1 MSSFLQPNPFEILKT
16 VVRKWPKL
24 DRMYDHSK
32 RDEYDRIHR
41 AASELREQVTAIR
54 ANKAIDFSIRN
65 KSLDS
70 ALTRAINYSTWFKTD
85 QLEYGNNI
93 LKQFETAITH
103 LLESEE
109 IVSHEV
115 ENMKEARDDYVV
127 WLETHQGM
135 ISFTYVLHN
144 NIMKYIKDESISKTE
159 SGFDAILEIIIKE
172 SVKLCEAVESVKMIN
187 KQHEL
192 LNQDREAKLRA
203 LQSKINEV
211 GEWK

>member
-1 MSSFLQPNPFEILKT
+1 M
-16 VVRKWPKL
+16 
-24 DRMYDHSK
+24 
-32 RDEYDRIHR
+32 
-41 AASELREQVTAIR
+41 A
-54 ANKAIDFSIRN
+54 FSIRN
-65 KSLDS
+65 KSLES

-85 QLEYGNNI
+85 QLEYGNSI
-93 LKQFETAITH
+93 LKQFETAISH
-103 LLESEE
+103 LLGGEE

-144 NIMKYIKDESISKTE
+144 NIMNYIKDESISKTE
-159 SGFDAILEIIIKE
+159 SGFDSILEIIIKE

-192 LNQDREAKLRA
+192 LNQDREAKLRT

>member
-1 MSSFLQPNPFEILKT
+1 MSSFLQPKPFEILKT

-32 RDEYDRIHR
+32 RDEYDRIQR

-70 ALTRAINYSTWFKTD
+70 ALTRTINYSTWFKTD

-144 NIMKYIKDESISKTE
+144 NIMNYIKDESISKTE

-192 LNQDREAKLRA
+192 LNQDREAKLRT

>member
-1 MSSFLQPNPFEILKT
+1 MSYLHPEPFQILKT

-24 DRMYDHSK
+24 DRMYDHGK
-32 RDEYDRIHR
+32 REEYDRIHH
-41 AASELREQVTAIR
+41 AASELKEQVTAIR
-54 ANKAIDFSIRN
+54 ANKTIDFSIRN
-65 KSLDS
+65 ESLDS
-70 ALTRAINYSTWFKTD
+70 ALTRAINYSSWFKID
-85 QLEYGNNI
+85 QLEYGNSI
-93 LKQFETAITH
+93 LKKFETAISH
-103 LLESEE
+103 LLDSDE

-144 NIMKYIKDESISKTE
+144 NIMNYIKDESISKTE

-187 KQHEL
+187 KQQEL
-192 LNQDREAKLRA
+192 LNQDREAKLRT